1 MRRASSWR
9 AGAAEAT
16 MGGATQYLWYGL
28 IGLVAGA
35 LAGQVLRGRYKVV
48 VDMVLGVAGAL
59 AGSHL
64 FLTYLTGFAPGRLGG
79 FLFAVIGAFVFL
91 LAWRAMRSVE

>member
-1 MRRASSWR
+1 MHYFWF
-9 AGAAEAT
+9 
-16 MGGATQYLWYGL
+16 GL
-28 IGLVAGA
+28 IGLIAGA
-35 LAGQVLRGRYKVV
+35 LAGQVLRGRYKIV

-64 FLTYLTGFAPGRLGG
+64 FLTFLTGFAPGRAGG
-79 FLFAVIGAFVFL
+79 YVFAVIGAFVFL